1 MHPVNFLQP
10 SWPNNR
16 SCRPQRNPSNSHV
29 NASERRA
36 GGSSSLPFSWL
47 HTCAQCGDVL
57 ATTSSNSRTCNCEH
71 SSLTR
76 NGHENVCSG
85 TRGVHASCAVMHSV
99 TGSPSAKILFGVVDH
114 SHSGKP
120 PPGQPV
126 CAQQSAPPTYEQ
138 QPAPTP
144 PPVQP
149 VYAQPAPPMYEP
161 QAAPAPP
168 PGQPPPTYEPQPV
181 PAPPPGQPVQPAPPT
196 YEPQPVPAVP
206 HWPRTRLCP
215 GSLTDDLSMATTCQC
230 RQADRAYVLARAWR
244 LA

>member
-1 MHPVNFLQP
+1 M
-10 SWPNNR
+10 
-16 SCRPQRNPSNSHV
+16 
-29 NASERRA
+29 
-36 GGSSSLPFSWL
+36 
-47 HTCAQCGDVL
+47 

-215 GSLTDDLSMATTCQC
+215 GSLTDDFSMATTCQC

>member
-1 MHPVNFLQP
+1 M
-10 SWPNNR
+10 STRR
-16 SCRPQRNPSNSHV
+16 SKSCPPILDRPTQR
-29 NASERRA
+29 ARKRLLRDQRRA
-36 GGSSSLPFSWL
+36 RKL
-47 HTCAQCGDVL
+47 CRDA
-57 ATTSSNSRTCNCEH
+57 
-71 SSLTR
+71 
-76 NGHENVCSG
+76 
-85 TRGVHASCAVMHSV
+85 
-99 TGSPSAKILFGVVDH
+99 SPSAKILFGVVDH